1 VATALEQKY
10 APGSF
15 GRFAP
20 TATVE
25 IDAPVER
32 VWSVLV
38 DFPNYGE
45 WNRFCPGI
53 ECSGELGSKVVM
65 DVRFPGQKPIKQV
78 EVLNVLEPPHRLA
91 WGVIMG
97 SRAILVANRYQT
109 LEALGPERT
118 RYTTI
123 DYMSGLIAPLVNLV
137 YAEKIRAGFQLAAD
151 GLKEYAE
158 RRTSPA

>member
-1 VATALEQKY
+1 VSSPLEQKY
-10 APGSF
+10 AQGSF

-32 VWSVLV
+32 VWEILV
-38 DFPNYGE
+38 DFPNYAA

-53 ECSGELGSKVVM
+53 VCTGELGAKVVM

-91 WGVIMG
+91 WGVVMG
-97 SRAILVANRYQT
+97 SRALMVANRYQT
-109 LEALGPERT
+109 LEAIGGGRT

-123 DYMSGLIAPLVNLV
+123 DYMSGLLAPLVKLL
-137 YAEKIRAGFQLAAD
+137 YAEKVRAGFQLAAD

-158 RRTSPA
+158 RR

>member
-1 VATALEQKY
+1 VTAALEQKY
-10 APGSF
+10 AQGRF

-20 TATVE
+20 AATVE

-32 VWSVLV
+32 VWDILV
-38 DFPNYGE
+38 DFPSYGA
-45 WNRFCPGI
+45 WNRFCPAVT
-53 ECSGELGSKVVM
+53 CTGELGAKVVM
-65 DVRFPGQKPIKQV
+65 DVRFPGQKPIRQV

-97 SRAILVANRYQT
+97 SRALLVANRYQT
-109 LEALGPERT
+109 LEAIGQGRT

-123 DYMSGLIAPLVNLV
+123 DYMSGLVAPIVKVL
-137 YAEKIRAGFQLAAD
+137 YAEKVRAGFQLAAD

-158 RRTSPA
+158 RR

>member
-1 VATALEQKY
+1 VPSALEQKY
-10 APGSF
+10 AQGSF

-20 TATVE
+20 AATVE

-32 VWSVLV
+32 VWDILV
-38 DFPNYGE
+38 DFANYGA
-45 WNRFCPGI
+45 WNRFCPAVT
-53 ECSGELGSKVVM
+53 CTGELGADVVM
-65 DVRFPGQKPIKQV
+65 DVRFPGQKPIRQV

-97 SRAILVANRYQT
+97 SRALLVANRYQT
-109 LEALGPERT
+109 LEVIAPGRT

-123 DYMSGLIAPLVNLV
+123 DYMSGLVAPVVKLL
-137 YAEKIRAGFQLAAD
+137 YAEKVRAGFQLAAD

-158 RRTSPA
+158 RR